1 MKRLIEL
8 ALILF
13 TVMLIASS
21 CTTETKTFTL
31 SGEWIVVGS
40 GTPDEKQKMMNS
52 QHTSVVITHA
62 VHEDEGNSDNSVLG
76 TGSFDDGKVFLEGEI
91 DVRTAVQI
99 SVTRGEEAPMTL
111 EAVLIPGATTT
122 FALVDQDNSIPGLED
137 QLMLI
142 EEFRIV
148 EETNN
153 KFSIV
158 GDLSAI
164 SDKDLSVAKA
174 YIMLGSSNPKEGS
187 FVPTKANAVLL
198 QDGRFSIEGTASEPL
213 LVAVWVKSLID
224 VYLGSVKAVV
234 EPGAEITISP
244 SKSSSSFAPGNKT
257 AELMANSKI
266 EDSMHGEVI
275 EIWQN
280 SKEYLDKMSEYA
292 RSIDMVEQK
301 ATTDTSKRPS
311 VVYRELKAIQNTVL
325 TPIAL
330 NLEKPMST
338 LLAMEVGARSGLTY
352 SQKLENWDKIATVL
366 DKDVVERRVL
376 PERESLEK
384 QIRVSTNE
392 QNIVPG
398 AKAPDFTLANL
409 DGEQV
414 TLYDDILADNN
425 VVLVDFWA
433 SWCAPCID
441 KLPKLKE
448 LHTTYKEEGFEIVFV
463 SIDDTYDDW
472 QEGYEVNQ
480 VPGINVGDLN
490 GFLGETPIDYGVTWI
505 PTEFLLQPDGE
516 ILNRG
521 LAMEDLE
528 KLLDARF
535 GSATKQEKTD

>member
-8 ALILF
+8 VLVLF
-13 TVMLIASS
+13 AVMLIASS

-31 SGEWIVVGS
+31 SGDWIVVGS
-40 GTPDEKQKMMNS
+40 GTPDEKQKVMNA
-52 QHTSVVITHA
+52 QHTSVVITRA
-62 VHEDEGNSDNSVLG
+62 VDEDDGNSDKSVLA
-76 TGSFDDGKVFLEGEI
+76 TGSFDDGKVFLEGDI
-91 DVRTAVQI
+91 VDRTEVQI

-122 FALVDQDNSIPGLED
+122 FALLDQDNSIPGVED

-213 LVAVWVKSLID
+213 LVAVWVKSLVD

-234 EPGAEITISP
+234 EPGAQIRISP

-257 AELMANSKI
+257 AELMANSEI
-266 EDSMHGEVI
+266 EDSMHGAVI

-414 TLYDDILADNN
+414 TLYDDILTDNK

-433 SWCAPCID
+433 SWCAPCIE

-463 SIDDTYDDW
+463 SIDDTYDEW

-528 KLLDARF
+528 KLLDERF
-535 GSATKQEKTD
+535 GSATK